1 MKARDENSSV
11 DILLEDLNSIKEL
24 IEKAEKDAD
33 AQYELG
39 LIYQASIF
47 FELKHF
53 FLAIIRNLNSKTYR
67 ILYKVKACFG
77 FSL

>member
-1 MKARDENSSV
+1 MKARDENSSE

-24 IEKAEKDAD
+24 IEKAEKGDAD

-39 LIYQASIF
+39 LIYLASIF

-53 FLAIIRNLNSKTYR
+53 LF
-67 ILYKVKACFG
+67 
-77 FSL
+77 